1 MVNSRAHLPLPTH
14 SVSAVITGHLQEPDT
29 MTLNEYAS
37 LVRRVQQEAN
47 VRKTIGAGEVE
58 KIMPYMTRALLC
70 VRNNQSKLNDNE
82 RAKLERYI
90 EAAGACLKR
99 CMLEDPAAV
108 EMS

>member
-1 MVNSRAHLPLPTH
+1 
-14 SVSAVITGHLQEPDT
+14 

-70 VRNNQSKLNDNE
+70 VRNDQFKLNDAE
-82 RAKLERYI
+82 RARLERCV
-90 EAAGACLKR
+90 EVAGACLKR